1 MCNSIIDANSLSK
14 ASLGPYAWESATSR
28 KPCDRTRSINV
39 DACPVPPAREEARVK
54 PKVLGYCVS
63 HGLPYLQ
70 HDDLKALPR
79 SSEVFDKIHKD
90 PILSC
95 DLPKPNATA
104 GKVLDHAS
112 KSFERLLKRFEPMSF
127 KFGITHDPS
136 MRWHNKK
143 FGYKYSNDRFARMH
157 ILYAAANPYGPSF
170 LEAALISGF
179 GSILLA
185 IVLNMYAL
193 HKSHCCLISLMIPC
207 LAACRF
213 RLQLTTKASVD
224 AKIFGWVVTARAI
237 WMVMV
242 RTAHTLFIG
251 LTKILRKSR
260 GMIEL

>member
-1 MCNSIIDANSLSK
+1 MKADAGAMPL
-14 ASLGPYAWESATSR
+14 
-28 KPCDRTRSINV
+28 
-39 DACPVPPAREEARVK
+39 AREAARIETVK
-54 PKVLGYCVS
+54 PKKIIGYCVS

-104 GKVLDHAS
+104 GKILEHAS

-136 MRWHNKK
+136 MRWHNQK

-157 ILYAAANPYGPSF
+157 VLYAASNPHGPSF
-170 LEAALISGF
+170 LEASLIARF

-185 IVLNMYAL
+185 IVLNTQAL
-193 HKSHCCLISLMIPC
+193 QTHGRLISLMILC
-207 LAACRF
+207 LVWFAGLGCL
-213 RLQLTTKASVD
+213 LQLRHPWMPKCSV
-224 AKIFGWVVTARAI
+224 GW
-237 WMVMV
+237 
-242 RTAHTLFIG
+242 
-251 LTKILRKSR
+251 
-260 GMIEL
+260 